1 MIKEVNALT
10 TVMIIDDDPIVVES
24 LSLIIENGGYEVI
37 VTGYSAEEA
46 IANYSI
52 YKPDITLLDIRMQ
65 EKSGI
70 DAASTILSEF
80 PQAKILL
87 VTTFEDSDFI
97 QAALQLGC
105 KGYIL
110 KQNIKSILPAIEAVL
125 NNQTVLDNTIVNN
138 VAQSVTQS
146 VTQSNQVILS
156 ELTSRELDIY
166 QAVAEGLNN
175 KEIAEKYYLS
185 EGTIRNYISQLL
197 LKLELRD
204 RTQLAISY
212 YKGNEFKEN

>member
-1 MIKEVNALT
+1 MIKGVNKVT

-37 VTGYSAEEA
+37 ITGYSAEEA

-65 EKSGI
+65 YKSGI

-105 KGYIL
+105 TGYIL

-138 VAQSVTQS
+138 VAQSVS
-146 VTQSNQVILS
+146 QSNQEILS
-156 ELTSRELDIY
+156 GLTPRELDIY

-175 KEIAEKYYLS
+175 KEIAEKFYLS

>member
-1 MIKEVNALT
+1 MT

-80 PQAKILL
+80 LQAKILL

-146 VTQSNQVILS
+146 NQVILS
-156 ELTSRELDIY
+156 ELTPRELDIY
-166 QAVAEGLNN
+166 QAVAKGLNN
-175 KEIAEKYYLS
+175 KEIAEKFYLS
-185 EGTIRNYISQLL
+185 EGTVRNYISQLL

>member
-1 MIKEVNALT
+1 MIKGVNTLT

-37 VTGYSAEEA
+37 ITGYSAEEA

-146 VTQSNQVILS
+146 NQVILS
-156 ELTSRELDIY
+156 ELTPRELDIY
-166 QAVAEGLNN
+166 QAVAKGLNN
-175 KEIAEKYYLS
+175 KEIAEKFYLS
-185 EGTIRNYISQLL
+185 EGTVRNYISQLL

>member
-1 MIKEVNALT
+1 MIKGVNALT

-37 VTGYSAEEA
+37 ITGYSAEEA

-65 EKSGI
+65 DKSGI

-105 KGYIL
+105 TGYIL

-138 VAQSVTQS
+138 VAQSVS
-146 VTQSNQVILS
+146 QSNQEILS
-156 ELTSRELDIY
+156 ELTPRELDIY

-175 KEIAEKYYLS
+175 KEIAEKFYLS

>member
-37 VTGYSAEEA
+37 VIGYSAEEA

-138 VAQSVTQS
+138 VAQSVS
-146 VTQSNQVILS
+146 QSNQEILS
-156 ELTSRELDIY
+156 ELTPRELDIY

-175 KEIAEKYYLS
+175 KEIAEKFYLS

>member
-1 MIKEVNALT
+1 MIKGVNTLT

-138 VAQSVTQS
+138 VAQSVS
-146 VTQSNQVILS
+146 QSNQEILS
-156 ELTSRELDIY
+156 ELTPRELDIY

-175 KEIAEKYYLS
+175 KEIAEKFYLS

>member
-37 VTGYSAEEA
+37 VIGYSAEEA

-138 VAQSVTQS
+138 VAQSVS
-146 VTQSNQVILS
+146 QSNQEILS
-156 ELTSRELDIY
+156 ELTPRELDIY
-166 QAVAEGLNN
+166 QAVAEGLKN
-175 KEIAEKYYLS
+175 KEIAEKFYLS

>member
-1 MIKEVNALT
+1 MIKGVNTLT

-37 VTGYSAEEA
+37 ITGYSAEEA

-138 VAQSVTQS
+138 VAQSVS
-146 VTQSNQVILS
+146 QSNQEILS
-156 ELTSRELDIY
+156 ELTTRELDIY

-175 KEIAEKYYLS
+175 KEIAEKFYLS

>member
-1 MIKEVNALT
+1 MIKGVNTLT

-37 VTGYSAEEA
+37 ITGYSAEEA

-105 KGYIL
+105 TGYIL
-110 KQNIKSILPAIEAVL
+110 KQNIKSIMPAIEAVL

-138 VAQSVTQS
+138 VARPGS
-146 VTQSNQVILS
+146 QSNQEILS
-156 ELTSRELDIY
+156 ELTPRELDIY

-175 KEIAEKYYLS
+175 KEIAEKFYLS

>member
-1 MIKEVNALT
+1 MIKGVNTLT

-37 VTGYSAEEA
+37 ITGYSAEEA
-46 IANYSI
+46 ISNYSI

-70 DAASTILSEF
+70 EAASTILSKF

-138 VAQSVTQS
+138 VAQSVS
-146 VTQSNQVILS
+146 QSNQEILS
-156 ELTSRELDIY
+156 ELTPRELDIY

-175 KEIAEKYYLS
+175 KEIAEKFYLS

>member
-1 MIKEVNALT
+1 MIKGVNKVT

-37 VTGYSAEEA
+37 ITGYSAEEA

-65 EKSGI
+65 DKSGI

-105 KGYIL
+105 TGYIL

-138 VAQSVTQS
+138 VAQSVS
-146 VTQSNQVILS
+146 QSNQEILS
-156 ELTSRELDIY
+156 GLTPRELDIY

-175 KEIAEKYYLS
+175 KEIAEKFYLS

>member
-146 VTQSNQVILS
+146 NQVILS

>member
-1 MIKEVNALT
+1 MIKGVNKVT

-37 VTGYSAEEA
+37 ITGYSAEEA

-65 EKSGI
+65 DKSGI

-105 KGYIL
+105 TGYIL

-138 VAQSVTQS
+138 VAQSVS
-146 VTQSNQVILS
+146 QSNQEILS
-156 ELTSRELDIY
+156 ELTPRELDIY

-175 KEIAEKYYLS
+175 KEIAEKFYLS

>member
-1 MIKEVNALT
+1 MIKGVNKVT

-37 VTGYSAEEA
+37 ITGYSAEEA

-65 EKSGI
+65 DKSGI

-138 VAQSVTQS
+138 VAQSVS
-146 VTQSNQVILS
+146 QSNQEILS
-156 ELTSRELDIY
+156 ELTPRELDIY

-175 KEIAEKYYLS
+175 KEIAEKFYLS

>member
-37 VTGYSAEEA
+37 VIGYSAEEA

-87 VTTFEDSDFI
+87 VTTFEDSVFI

-125 NNQTVLDNTIVNN
+125 NNQSVLDNTIVNN
-138 VAQSVTQS
+138 VAQSVS
-146 VTQSNQVILS
+146 QSNQEILS
-156 ELTSRELDIY
+156 ELTPRELDIY

-175 KEIAEKYYLS
+175 KEIAEKFYLS

>member
-1 MIKEVNALT
+1 MIKEVNELT

-80 PQAKILL
+80 PQVKILL

-138 VAQSVTQS
+138 VAQSVS
-146 VTQSNQVILS
+146 QSNQEILS
-156 ELTSRELDIY
+156 ELTPRELDIY

-175 KEIAEKYYLS
+175 KEIAEKFYLS

>member
-1 MIKEVNALT
+1 MVT

-24 LSLIIENGGYEVI
+24 LSLIIKNGGYEVI
-37 VTGYSAEEA
+37 ITGYSAEEA

-65 EKSGI
+65 DKSGI

-105 KGYIL
+105 TGYIL

-138 VAQSVTQS
+138 VAQSVS
-146 VTQSNQVILS
+146 QSNQEILS
-156 ELTSRELDIY
+156 ELTPRELDIY

-175 KEIAEKYYLS
+175 KEIAEKFYLS

>member
-37 VTGYSAEEA
+37 VIGYSAEEA

-80 PQAKILL
+80 PQVKILL

-138 VAQSVTQS
+138 VAQSVS
-146 VTQSNQVILS
+146 QSNQEILS
-156 ELTSRELDIY
+156 ELTPRELDIY

-175 KEIAEKYYLS
+175 KEIAEKFYLS

>member
-1 MIKEVNALT
+1 MT

-37 VTGYSAEEA
+37 ITGYSAEEA

-65 EKSGI
+65 DKSGI

-105 KGYIL
+105 TGYIL

-138 VAQSVTQS
+138 VAQSVS
-146 VTQSNQVILS
+146 QSNQEILS
-156 ELTSRELDIY
+156 ELTPRELDIY

-175 KEIAEKYYLS
+175 KEIAEKFYLS
-185 EGTIRNYISQLL
+185 EGTVRNYISQLL

>member
-1 MIKEVNALT
+1 MLT

-37 VTGYSAEEA
+37 ITGYSAEEA

-65 EKSGI
+65 DKSGI

-105 KGYIL
+105 TGYIL

-138 VAQSVTQS
+138 VAQSVS
-146 VTQSNQVILS
+146 QSNQEILS
-156 ELTSRELDIY
+156 ELTPRELDIY

-175 KEIAEKYYLS
+175 KEIAEKFYLS
-185 EGTIRNYISQLL
+185 EGTVRNYISQLL

>member
-1 MIKEVNALT
+1 MIKGVNTLT

-37 VTGYSAEEA
+37 ITGYSAEEA

-105 KGYIL
+105 TGYIL

-138 VAQSVTQS
+138 VAQSVS
-146 VTQSNQVILS
+146 QSNQEILS
-156 ELTSRELDIY
+156 ELTPRELDIY

-175 KEIAEKYYLS
+175 KEIAEKFYLS

>member
-1 MIKEVNALT
+1 M
-10 TVMIIDDDPIVVES
+10 VES

-80 PQAKILL
+80 LQAKILL

-97 QAALQLGC
+97 Q
-105 KGYIL
+105 
-110 KQNIKSILPAIEAVL
+110 LP
-125 NNQTVLDNTIVNN
+125 
-138 VAQSVTQS
+138 
-146 VTQSNQVILS
+146 SN
-156 ELTSRELDIY
+156 
-166 QAVAEGLNN
+166 
-175 KEIAEKYYLS
+175 
-185 EGTIRNYISQLL
+185 
-197 LKLELRD
+197 
-204 RTQLAISY
+204 
-212 YKGNEFKEN
+212 

>member
-1 MIKEVNALT
+1 MLT

-37 VTGYSAEEA
+37 ITGYSAEEA

-65 EKSGI
+65 DKSGI

-105 KGYIL
+105 TGYIL

-138 VAQSVTQS
+138 VAQSVS
-146 VTQSNQVILS
+146 QSNQEILS
-156 ELTSRELDIY
+156 ELTPRELDIY

-175 KEIAEKYYLS
+175 KEIAEKFYLS
-185 EGTIRNYISQLL
+185 EGTVRNYISQLL

-204 RTQLAISY
+204 RTQLAIS
-212 YKGNEFKEN
+212 

>member
-37 VTGYSAEEA
+37 VIGYSAEEA

-70 DAASTILSEF
+70 NAASTILSEF

-138 VAQSVTQS
+138 VAQSVS
-146 VTQSNQVILS
+146 QSNQEILS
-156 ELTSRELDIY
+156 ELTPRELDIY

-175 KEIAEKYYLS
+175 KEIAEKFYLS

>member
-138 VAQSVTQS
+138 VAQSVS
-146 VTQSNQVILS
+146 QSNQEILS
-156 ELTSRELDIY
+156 ELTPRELDIY

-175 KEIAEKYYLS
+175 KEIAEKFYLS

>member
-1 MIKEVNALT
+1 MIKGVNTLT

-37 VTGYSAEEA
+37 ITGYSAEEA

-138 VAQSVTQS
+138 VAQSVS
-146 VTQSNQVILS
+146 QSNQEILS
-156 ELTSRELDIY
+156 ELTPRELDIY

-175 KEIAEKYYLS
+175 KEIAEKFYLS

>member
-1 MIKEVNALT
+1 MIKGVNTLT

-37 VTGYSAEEA
+37 ITGYSAEEA

-125 NNQTVLDNTIVNN
+125 NNQTVLDNTIVNI
-138 VAQSVTQS
+138 VAQSVSQL
-146 VTQSNQVILS
+146 NQEILS
-156 ELTSRELDIY
+156 ELTPRELDIY

-175 KEIAEKYYLS
+175 KEIAEKFYLS

-204 RTQLAISY
+204 RTHLAISY

>member
-1 MIKEVNALT
+1 MT

-70 DAASTILSEF
+70 HAASTILSEF

-146 VTQSNQVILS
+146 NQVILS
-156 ELTSRELDIY
+156 ELTPRELDIY
-166 QAVAEGLNN
+166 QAVAKGLNN
-175 KEIAEKYYLS
+175 KEIAEKFYLS
-185 EGTIRNYISQLL
+185 EGTVRNYISQLL

>member
-1 MIKEVNALT
+1 MIKGVNTLT

-37 VTGYSAEEA
+37 ITGYSAEEA

-138 VAQSVTQS
+138 VTQS
-146 VTQSNQVILS
+146 VSQSNQEILS
-156 ELTSRELDIY
+156 ELTPRELDIY

>member
-138 VAQSVTQS
+138 VAQSVS
-146 VTQSNQVILS
+146 QSNQEILS
-156 ELTSRELDIY
+156 ELTPRELDIY
-166 QAVAEGLNN
+166 QAVAKGLNN
-175 KEIAEKYYLS
+175 KEIAEKFYLS
-185 EGTIRNYISQLL
+185 EGTVRNYISQLL

>member
-1 MIKEVNALT
+1 MLT

-37 VTGYSAEEA
+37 ITGYSAEEA

-65 EKSGI
+65 DKSGI

-105 KGYIL
+105 TGYIL

-138 VAQSVTQS
+138 VAQSVSQS
-146 VTQSNQVILS
+146 K
-156 ELTSRELDIY
+156 SRNIE
-166 QAVAEGLNN
+166 
-175 KEIAEKYYLS
+175 
-185 EGTIRNYISQLL
+185 
-197 LKLELRD
+197 
-204 RTQLAISY
+204 
-212 YKGNEFKEN
+212 

>member
-1 MIKEVNALT
+1 MIKGVNTLT

-37 VTGYSAEEA
+37 ITGYSAEEA
-46 IANYSI
+46 ISNYSI

-70 DAASTILSEF
+70 EAASTILSEF

-138 VAQSVTQS
+138 VAQSVS
-146 VTQSNQVILS
+146 QSNQEILS
-156 ELTSRELDIY
+156 ELTPRELDIY

-175 KEIAEKYYLS
+175 KEIAEKFYLS

>member
-1 MIKEVNALT
+1 MIKGVNIVT

-37 VTGYSAEEA
+37 ITGYSAEEA

-65 EKSGI
+65 DKSGI

-80 PQAKILL
+80 PRAKILL

-105 KGYIL
+105 TGYIL

-138 VAQSVTQS
+138 VAQSVS
-146 VTQSNQVILS
+146 QSNQEILS
-156 ELTSRELDIY
+156 ELTPRELDIY

-175 KEIAEKYYLS
+175 KEIAEKFYLS

-212 YKGNEFKEN
+212 YKGNEFKKN

>member
-1 MIKEVNALT
+1 MT

-37 VTGYSAEEA
+37 ITGYSAEEA
-46 IANYSI
+46 ISNYSI

-70 DAASTILSEF
+70 EAASTILSKF

-138 VAQSVTQS
+138 VAQSVS
-146 VTQSNQVILS
+146 QSNQEILS
-156 ELTSRELDIY
+156 ELTPRELDIY

-175 KEIAEKYYLS
+175 KEIAEKFYLS

>member
-1 MIKEVNALT
+1 MT

-37 VTGYSAEEA
+37 ITGYSAEEA

-65 EKSGI
+65 DKSGI

-105 KGYIL
+105 TGYIL

-138 VAQSVTQS
+138 VAQSVS
-146 VTQSNQVILS
+146 QSNQEILS
-156 ELTSRELDIY
+156 ELTPRELDIY

-175 KEIAEKYYLS
+175 KEIAEKFYLS

>member
-65 EKSGI
+65 DKSGI

-105 KGYIL
+105 TGYIL

-138 VAQSVTQS
+138 VAQSVS
-146 VTQSNQVILS
+146 QSNQEILS
-156 ELTSRELDIY
+156 ELTPRELDIY

-175 KEIAEKYYLS
+175 KEIAEKFYLS